1 MEGNMF
7 RDTLLESSPA
17 GRKSKRWPM
26 ATAFA
31 VEVAVAG
38 LLIIL
43 PLLSSGILP
52 VSAHPPLIAPLSDIP
67 IARHNPTENHPPS
80 GGPHF
85 HAAGHV
91 VTFDNTRPNM
101 CVIVTNCTEAKPD
114 DEETNPQP
122 WDSAIGNNGPSRDFN
137 ASPVV
142 EKPILGKR
150 PVVSELK
157 MGQLTHRV
165 EPVYPKMAIV
175 TRVEGQVQLHA
186 VVAKDGSIRTL
197 EVIHGHPLLARA
209 AVDAVKQWRYQPY
222 KLNGE
227 PVEVETFI
235 TVNFTATGN

>member
-1 MEGNMF
+1 MF

-17 GRKSKRWPM
+17 GRKRKRWPM

-38 LLIIL
+38 LLIVL

-52 VSAHPPLIAPLSDIP
+52 VSAHPPVFLPLSDMP

-80 GGPHF
+80 GPRYT
-85 HAAGHV
+85 AGRSV
-91 VTFDNTRPNM
+91 VVFDNTHSDMCFTHCKTAPNDDA
-101 CVIVTNCTEAKPD
+101 EAGPP
-114 DEETNPQP
+114 N
-122 WDSAIGNNGPSRDFN
+122 WDSRIGNGGPSRDFN
-137 ASPVV
+137 ALTV
-142 EKPILGKR
+142 EKPILQKR

-175 TRVEGQVQLHA
+175 THVEGQVQLHA

>member
-1 MEGNMF
+1 MF

-17 GRKSKRWPM
+17 GRKGKSWPM

-38 LLIIL
+38 LLIVL

-52 VSAHPPLIAPLSDIP
+52 VSAHPPVFLPLSDMP
-67 IARHNPTENHPPS
+67 IARHNPTENHRPS
-80 GGPHF
+80 GGPRF
-85 HAAGHV
+85 HATGPV
-91 VTFDNTRPNM
+91 VTFDNTQPNI
-101 CVIVTNCTEAKPD
+101 CVIFTHCREAKPD
-114 DEETNPQP
+114 DDETNSQP
-122 WDSAIGNNGPSRDFN
+122 WDSAIGNNGPSRDFS
-137 ASPVV
+137 ASIV

-165 EPVYPKMAIV
+165 EPVYPKMAILIH
-175 TRVEGQVQLHA
+175 VEGQVQLHA

>member
-1 MEGNMF
+1 MF

-17 GRKSKRWPM
+17 GRKRKSWPM

-52 VSAHPPLIAPLSDIP
+52 VSAHPPLIAPLSDMP
-67 IARHNPTENHPPS
+67 IVRHNPVENRTPS
-80 GGPHF
+80 GGARYP
-85 HAAGHV
+85 GDRSV
-91 VTFDNTRPNM
+91 VVFDNTRSDM
-101 CVIVTNCTEAKPD
+101 CIIHCKEAKN
-114 DEETNPQP
+114 DEGETRPPN
-122 WDSAIGNNGPSRDFN
+122 WDSAIGNNGPGRGFI
-137 ASPVV
+137 APIV

-157 MGQLTHRV
+157 IGPLTHRV
-165 EPVYPKMAIV
+165 EPVYPKMAILIH
-175 TRVEGQVQLHA
+175 VEGQVQLHA
-186 VVAKDGSIRTL
+186 IVAKDGSIRSL
-197 EVIHGHPLLARA
+197 EVIHGHPLLASA
-209 AVDAVKQWRYQPY
+209 AMDAVKQWRYQPY

-235 TVNFTATGN
+235 TVNFRATGN